1 MSDELQATNLP
12 EEVSLINETDPTKLR
27 QLIDIFNLNIRK
39 KDIIRATKLSALQDR
54 VVNEMSERIIN
65 HSDNFSNKDL
75 LDYFKTIQDTQNKT
89 DTSIDNVNIP
99 IPTIQINHN
108 EVNMNSES
116 VLSRESKNKVSQTV
130 QKILKELA
138 DKSEKENLFD
148 NNQENLNEQQ

>member
-1 MSDELQATNLP
+1 MSEELQANNLP

-148 NNQENLNEQQ
+148 NNQENLDEQQ

>member
-1 MSDELQATNLP
+1 MSEELQANNLP

-138 DKSEKENLFD
+138 DKSEKEDLFES
-148 NNQENLNEQQ
+148 NQENFNE

>member
-138 DKSEKENLFD
+138 DKSEKENLFE
-148 NNQENLNEQQ
+148 NNQENFNEQQ

>member
-1 MSDELQATNLP
+1 MSEELQANNLP

>member
-75 LDYFKTIQDTQNKT
+75 LDYFKTIQDTQKKT

>member
-108 EVNMNSES
+108 EVNMNNDS

-148 NNQENLNEQQ
+148 NNQENLDEQQ

>member
-108 EVNMNSES
+108 EVNMNSDS

-148 NNQENLNEQQ
+148 NNQENFNEQQ

>member
-1 MSDELQATNLP
+1 MPEELQTGNLP
-12 EEVSLINETDPTKLR
+12 NETSLINETDPTKLR

-39 KDIIRATKLSALQDR
+39 KDIIRATKLSTLQDK

-108 EVNMNSES
+108 EVNMNSDS
-116 VLSRESKNKVSQTV
+116 MLSRESKNKVSQTV
-130 QKILKELA
+130 QKILRELA
-138 DKSEKENLFD
+138 DKSEKENLFES
-148 NNQENLNEQQ
+148 NQENFNE

>member
-1 MSDELQATNLP
+1 MSEELQANNLP

-108 EVNMNSES
+108 EVNMNSDS

-138 DKSEKENLFD
+138 DKSEKENLFE
-148 NNQENLNEQQ
+148 NNQENFNEQQ

>member
-1 MSDELQATNLP
+1 MSEELQANNLP

-108 EVNMNSES
+108 EVNMNSEP

>member
-1 MSDELQATNLP
+1 MSEELQANNLP

-39 KDIIRATKLSALQDR
+39 KDIIRATKLSTLQDK

-108 EVNMNSES
+108 EVNMNSDS

-130 QKILKELA
+130 QKILRELA
-138 DKSEKENLFD
+138 DKSEEENLFES
-148 NNQENLNEQQ
+148 NQENFNE

>member
-1 MSDELQATNLP
+1 MSEELQATNLP

>member
-12 EEVSLINETDPTKLR
+12 EEVSLINETDPIKLR

-39 KDIIRATKLSALQDR
+39 KDIIRATKLSTLQDK

-89 DTSIDNVNIP
+89 DTSIDTVNIP

-108 EVNMNSES
+108 EVNMNSDS
-116 VLSRESKNKVSQTV
+116 MLSRESKNKVSQTV
-130 QKILKELA
+130 QKLLKELA
-138 DKSEKENLFD
+138 DKSEEENLFES
-148 NNQENLNEQQ
+148 NQEKLNE

>member
-1 MSDELQATNLP
+1 MSDELQVTNLP
-12 EEVSLINETDPTKLR
+12 EEVSLINETDPIKLR

-39 KDIIRATKLSALQDR
+39 KDIIRATKLSTLQDK

-89 DTSIDNVNIP
+89 DTSIDTVNIP

-108 EVNMNSES
+108 EVNMNSDS
-116 VLSRESKNKVSQTV
+116 MLSRESKNKVSQTV
-130 QKILKELA
+130 QKLLKELA
-138 DKSEKENLFD
+138 DKSEEENLFESS
-148 NNQENLNEQQ
+148 QENLNE

>member
-1 MSDELQATNLP
+1 MPEELQTDNLP
-12 EEVSLINETDPTKLR
+12 NETSLINETDPTKLR

-39 KDIIRATKLSALQDR
+39 KDIIRATKLSTLQDK

-108 EVNMNSES
+108 EVNMNSDS
-116 VLSRESKNKVSQTV
+116 MLSRESKNKVSQAV
-130 QKILKELA
+130 QKILRELA
-138 DKSEKENLFD
+138 DKSEKENLFES
-148 NNQENLNEQQ
+148 NQENFNE

>member
-39 KDIIRATKLSALQDR
+39 KDIIRATKLSTLQDK

-108 EVNMNSES
+108 EVNMNSDS
-116 VLSRESKNKVSQTV
+116 MLSRESKNKVSQTV
-130 QKILKELA
+130 QKLLRELA
-138 DKSEKENLFD
+138 DKSEEENLFES
-148 NNQENLNEQQ
+148 NQENLNE

>member
-1 MSDELQATNLP
+1 MSEELQANNLP

-89 DTSIDNVNIP
+89 DTSIDNVNIR

-108 EVNMNSES
+108 EVNMNSDS

-148 NNQENLNEQQ
+148 NNQENFNEQQ

>member
-1 MSDELQATNLP
+1 MSGELQANNLP
-12 EEVSLINETDPTKLR
+12 DEVSLINETDPTKLR

-39 KDIIRATKLSALQDR
+39 KDIIRATKLSTLQDK

-108 EVNMNSES
+108 EVNMNNDSM
-116 VLSRESKNKVSQTV
+116 LSRESKNKVSQTV
-130 QKILKELA
+130 QKILRELA
-138 DKSEKENLFD
+138 DKSEKENLFES
-148 NNQENLNEQQ
+148 NQENFNE

>member
-148 NNQENLNEQQ
+148 NNQENLDEQQ

>member
-108 EVNMNSES
+108 EVNMNSDS

>member
-108 EVNMNSES
+108 EVNMNSDS

-138 DKSEKENLFD
+138 DKSEKENLFE
-148 NNQENLNEQQ
+148 NNQENFNEQQ

>member
-12 EEVSLINETDPTKLR
+12 EEVFLINETDPIKLR

-39 KDIIRATKLSALQDR
+39 KDIIRATKLSTLQDK

-89 DTSIDNVNIP
+89 DTSIDTVNIP

-108 EVNMNSES
+108 EVNMNSDS
-116 VLSRESKNKVSQTV
+116 MLSRESKNKVSQTV
-130 QKILKELA
+130 QKLLKELA
-138 DKSEKENLFD
+138 DKSEEENLFESS
-148 NNQENLNEQQ
+148 QENLNE

>member
-1 MSDELQATNLP
+1 MSDELQVTNLP
-12 EEVSLINETDPTKLR
+12 EEVSLINETDPIKLR

-39 KDIIRATKLSALQDR
+39 KDIIRATKLSILQDK

-89 DTSIDNVNIP
+89 DTSIDTVNIP

-108 EVNMNSES
+108 EVNMTSDS

-130 QKILKELA
+130 QKLLKELA
-138 DKSEKENLFD
+138 DKSEEENLFD
-148 NNQENLNEQQ
+148 SSQEKLNE

>member
-1 MSDELQATNLP
+1 MSDELQVNNLP

-39 KDIIRATKLSALQDR
+39 KDIIRATKLSTLQDK

-108 EVNMNSES
+108 EVNMNSDS

-130 QKILKELA
+130 QKILRELA
-138 DKSEKENLFD
+138 DKSEEENLFES
-148 NNQENLNEQQ
+148 NQENLNE

>member
-39 KDIIRATKLSALQDR
+39 KDIIRATKLSTLQDK

-108 EVNMNSES
+108 EVNMNSDS
-116 VLSRESKNKVSQTV
+116 MLSRESKNKVSQTV
-130 QKILKELA
+130 QKLLRELA
-138 DKSEKENLFD
+138 DKSEEENLFES
-148 NNQENLNEQQ
+148 NQEKLNE

>member
-108 EVNMNSES
+108 EVNMNSDS

-138 DKSEKENLFD
+138 DKSEEENLFES
-148 NNQENLNEQQ
+148 NQENLNE

>member
-1 MSDELQATNLP
+1 MSDELQANNLP

-148 NNQENLNEQQ
+148 NNQENLDEQQ

>member
-1 MSDELQATNLP
+1 MSEELQATNLP

-108 EVNMNSES
+108 EVNMNSDS

-148 NNQENLNEQQ
+148 NNQENFNEQQ

>member
-1 MSDELQATNLP
+1 MSEELQANNLP

-39 KDIIRATKLSALQDR
+39 KDIIRATKLSTLQDK

-108 EVNMNSES
+108 EVNMNSDS

-138 DKSEKENLFD
+138 DKSEKENLFE
-148 NNQENLNEQQ
+148 NNQENFNEQQ

>member
-1 MSDELQATNLP
+1 MSDELQTTNLP
-12 EEVSLINETDPTKLR
+12 EEVSLINETDPIKLR

-39 KDIIRATKLSALQDR
+39 KDIIRATKLSTLQDK

-108 EVNMNSES
+108 EVNMNSDS

-130 QKILKELA
+130 QKILRELA
-138 DKSEKENLFD
+138 DKSEEENLFESS
-148 NNQENLNEQQ
+148 QEKLNE

>member
-1 MSDELQATNLP
+1 MSEELQANNLP

-108 EVNMNSES
+108 EVNMNSDS

-130 QKILKELA
+130 QKILRELA
-138 DKSEKENLFD
+138 DKSEEENLFES
-148 NNQENLNEQQ
+148 NQENFNE

>member
-1 MSDELQATNLP
+1 MSDELQANNLP

-39 KDIIRATKLSALQDR
+39 KDIIRATKLSALQDK

-108 EVNMNSES
+108 EVNMNSDS

-130 QKILKELA
+130 QKILRELA
-138 DKSEKENLFD
+138 DKSEEENLFES
-148 NNQENLNEQQ
+148 NQENLNE

>member
-1 MSDELQATNLP
+1 MPEELQTGNLP
-12 EEVSLINETDPTKLR
+12 NETSLINETDPTKLR

-39 KDIIRATKLSALQDR
+39 KDIIRATKLSTLQDK

-108 EVNMNSES
+108 EVNMNSDS
-116 VLSRESKNKVSQTV
+116 MLSRESKNKVSQAV
-130 QKILKELA
+130 QKILRELA
-138 DKSEKENLFD
+138 DKSEKENLFES
-148 NNQENLNEQQ
+148 NQENFNE

>member
-1 MSDELQATNLP
+1 MSEELQANSLP